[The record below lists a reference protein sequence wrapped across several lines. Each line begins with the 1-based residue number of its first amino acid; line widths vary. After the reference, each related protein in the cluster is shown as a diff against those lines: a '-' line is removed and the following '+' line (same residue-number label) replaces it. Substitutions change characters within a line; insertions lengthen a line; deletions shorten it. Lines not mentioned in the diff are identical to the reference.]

1 LRRDLD
7 ELARAYNVSVNWDA
21 PTITIITW
29 Q

>member
-7 ELARAYNVSVNWDA
+7 EPARAWNVSANWDA